1 MPLLSENYRINLI
14 IKLISW
20 YCCQWYSLRAIA
32 VKEKMSC
39 TLNIVLIFVT
49 NFLSH
54 ISDEKPPRS
63 EMLIILKM
71 VRVIINNSAV
81 FNLIWGSLIFIIMCM
96 IYFYLFINITKY
108 LKILK
113 IMVAK
118 YCTNSDNCQGIRNH
132 INGAILKK
140 WIIQD

>member
-1 MPLLSENYRINLI
+1 
-14 IKLISW
+14 
-20 YCCQWYSLRAIA
+20 
-32 VKEKMSC
+32 
-39 TLNIVLIFVT
+39 
-49 NFLSH
+49 
-54 ISDEKPPRS
+54 
-63 EMLIILKM
+63 M